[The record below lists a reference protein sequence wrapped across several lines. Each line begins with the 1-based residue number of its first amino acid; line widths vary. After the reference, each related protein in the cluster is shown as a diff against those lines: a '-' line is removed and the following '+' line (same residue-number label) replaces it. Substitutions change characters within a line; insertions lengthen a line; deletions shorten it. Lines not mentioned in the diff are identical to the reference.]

1 MDCLKERVMDE
12 QAKAR
17 QVAFVTGGSGFVGG
31 RLIEALV
38 AQGWEVQA
46 LARGE
51 KAAVKVKALGAV
63 PVVGE
68 LTDRAL
74 LSRAMTGC
82 HVVFHAAALFKMW
95 GSRKEFDDVNV
106 NGTRAIVE
114 TAIGTASIRKV
125 VMVSAGAVVQG
136 DPKPLVDIDER
147 VPVQEPNFAPYSA
160 SKAEAEKILL
170 SCDGRRT
177 GFQTIAIRPPLI
189 WGAGMPML
197 DQMVDVVQSGGWQ
210 WPDGGA
216 HAVSTCHVDNLVDA
230 LLLAVDRGHG
240 AYFVADAEQGT
251 LKSVFGDLLA
261 TRDVKAGDKSIS
273 FGVAWMLAGAMGFF
287 WKLLR
292 LKGEPPITRQ
302 MLGLIGKPFTLNI
315 QKAERELGYVPHVT
329 WKQGIAEMRPDA

>member
-1 MDCLKERVMDE
+1 MVE
-12 QAKAR
+12 QTGAR
-17 QVAFVTGGSGFVGG
+17 KAFVTGGSGFVGG
-31 RLIEALV
+31 RLIEALI
-38 AQGWEVQA
+38 AQGWEVRA

-51 KAAVKVKALGAV
+51 KTVVKIKSLGAM

-68 LTDRAL
+68 LTDRAV

-82 HVVFHAAALFKMW
+82 QMVFHAAAHFKMW
-95 GSRKEFDDVNV
+95 GSRKEFNDVNV

-114 TAIGTASIRKV
+114 AAIGTASVRKV

-136 DPKPLVDIDER
+136 DPKPLVNIDEHT
-147 VPVQEPNFAPYSA
+147 PVQEPKFAPYSA
-160 SKAEAEKILL
+160 SKAAAEKILL
-170 SCDGRRT
+170 SGDGRRT
-177 GFQTIAIRPPLI
+177 GFQTIAIRPPMI

-197 DQMVDVVQSGGWQ
+197 DQMVAVMQSGCWQ
-210 WPDGGA
+210 WPDGGTQ
-216 HAVSTCHVDNLVDA
+216 AVSTCHIDNLVDA
-230 LLLAVDRGHG
+230 LLLAVDRGQG

-251 LKSVFGDLLA
+251 LKGVIGDLLA
-261 TRDVKAGDKSIS
+261 TRGVKAGDKSVP
-273 FGVAWMLAGAMGFF
+273 FGVAWMLAGTMGFF

>member
-1 MDCLKERVMDE
+1 MVE
-12 QAKAR
+12 QAGAR
-17 QVAFVTGGSGFVGG
+17 KAFVTGGSGFVGG
-31 RLIEALV
+31 RLIKALI
-38 AQGWEVQA
+38 AQGWEVRA

-51 KAAVKVKALGAV
+51 KAVLKIKALGAV

-68 LTDRAL
+68 LTDLAV
-74 LSRAMTGC
+74 LSGAMTGC
-82 HVVFHAAALFKMW
+82 QVVFHAAALFKMW

-114 TAIGTASIRKV
+114 TAIGTASVRKV

-136 DPKPLVDIDER
+136 DPKPLVNIDEHT
-147 VPVQEPNFAPYSA
+147 PVQEPKFAPYSA

-170 SCDGRRT
+170 SSDGQRA
-177 GFQTIAIRPPLI
+177 GFQTIALRPPMI

-197 DQMVDVVQSGGWQ
+197 DQMVDVVQSGSWQ
-210 WPDGGA
+210 WPDGGTQTI
-216 HAVSTCHVDNLVDA
+216 STCHIDNLVGA

-240 AYFVADAEQGT
+240 AYFVADAEQGM
-251 LKSVFGDLLA
+251 LKSVIGDLLA
-261 TRDVKAGDKSIS
+261 TRGVKVGDKSVP

-287 WKLLR
+287 WKLLW

-315 QKAERELGYVPHVT
+315 KKAERELGYAPHVT